1 MRAVA
6 VLHDV
11 LGEAEP
17 AEERNRYD
25 SALRRDVEVCVYDRE
40 LGSGFLILL
49 SRTAAPVRI
58 TRNARISRRRGR
70 YARRVG
76 QAPLAYQ

>member
-1 MRAVA
+1 MRALA

-17 AEERNRYD
+17 AEERNCYD
-25 SALRRDVEVCVYDRE
+25 LALRRDVEVCVYDRE
-40 LGSGFLILL
+40 LGSGSLILL
-49 SRTAAPVRI
+49 SRTAAPVM
-58 TRNARISRRRGR
+58 RGSVVGGAVTLA
-70 YARRVG
+70 ARRVG